1 MNKEITIKILSELI
15 ELKSQFDNKD
25 REMTFRIT
33 AHPHLY
39 VNVYPYSENP
49 FLKVDLRR
57 ITEEEC
63 EEAIQKVK
71 DLI

>member
-1 MNKEITIKILSELI
+1 MNKELTIKILSELI

-33 AHPHLY
+33 AFPHLH
-39 VNVYPYSENP
+39 VNVYPYFENP
-49 FLKVDLRR
+49 FIKVDLRS

-63 EEAIQKVK
+63 EEVIQKVK
-71 DLI
+71 DLL